1 RITIVLIACQGCG
14 RRRRPAICGANGKG
28 LSMGWIVL
36 AIVVAVAVYAIVIYN
51 RLVRLRNMVRE
62 GFSGVDVQLRRRT
75 DLVPNLVET
84 VKAYA
89 AHEREVLEEV
99 AATRASSIAA
109 SDVHGQAAAAPA
121 LQAPL
126 GKPCPPPEAHP

>member
-1 RITIVLIACQGCG
+1 MRL
-14 RRRRPAICGANGKG
+14 
-28 LSMGWIVL
+28 GWIVL
-36 AIVVAVAVYAIVIYN
+36 AVVVALAIYAIVIYN

-89 AHEREVLEEV
+89 AHERGVLEEV

-109 SDVHGQAAAAPA
+109 TDVHGQAAAARALAGRAWPA
-121 LQAPL
+121 VCAR
-126 GKPCPPPEAHP
+126 

>member
-1 RITIVLIACQGCG
+1 MPGEYGQKPRITIVLAVNQSCR
-14 RRRRPAICGANGKG
+14 RRRRPAICRANGKG
-28 LSMGWIVL
+28 LSMGWIIL

-75 DLVPNLVET
+75 DLVSNLVEI

-89 AHEREVLEEV
+89 AP
-99 AATRASSIAA
+99 
-109 SDVHGQAAAAPA
+109 QAC
-121 LQAPL
+121 
-126 GKPCPPPEAHP
+126 G